1 MNQYN
6 LAIVMIIIIIVTIVI
21 IGINKCNI
29 EGFYYYM
36 PPSNC
41 MENIFGNT
49 NCYPPYAIPFYTG
62 DYFYPLYPMYYP
74 YQPAPS
80 YVPKE
85 VLLNKSK

>member
-6 LAIVMIIIIIVTIVI
+6 LAIIMITIIIVTII
-21 IGINKCNI
+21 IIVINKCNR

-41 MENIFGNT
+41 MENVFGNT
-49 NCYPPYAIPFYTG
+49 NCYPQYTLPFYSG
-62 DYFYPLYPMYYP
+62 YKYYPLYVSYYP
-74 YQPAPS
+74 YEPSPS

-85 VLLNKSK
+85 VLLNKTK